1 MIIVESASITDKG
14 KKRKAN
20 EDALILEDALGLYVV
35 ADGMG
40 GHRAGDIASR
50 LVVETIGESIK
61 KSIDNDD
68 GDQTAD
74 FDETLSR
81 EANRLL
87 SGIRMSNQVVHAA
100 SLKNRSWRGM
110 GSTVSAIYFTESTL
124 IAANV
129 GDSPIYLIRDGKIK
143 LLSVPHTYLAEQKA
157 LNPENAEKLGM
168 EFRHVLT
175 RAVGTEKSVIADIY
189 EIQCFR
195 DDILVI
201 SSDGLNDQ
209 VSPEEILELAY
220 NNGPDAACQKLV
232 ELAND
237 RGGDDNI
244 TVIVLKV
251 KLVKNSQ
258 HRVNRFLAL
267 VKRNFFRILTRIKF
281 NLMLKYQR
289 AARCRT

>member
-1 MIIVESASITDKG
+1 
-14 KKRKAN
+14 
-20 EDALILEDALGLYVV
+20 
-35 ADGMG
+35 MG
-40 GHRAGDIASR
+40 GHLAGDIASR
-50 LVVETIGESIK
+50 LVVDTIGEYIK

-68 GDQTAD
+68 CDQTAD

-87 SGIRMSNQVVHAA
+87 SSIRMSNQVVHET
-100 SLKNRSWRGM
+100 SLENRSCRGM

-129 GDSPIYLIRDGKIK
+129 GDSPIYLVRDGKIK
-143 LLSVPHTYLAEQKA
+143 LLSVPHTFLAEQKT
-157 LNPENAEKLGM
+157 LDPENAEKLGM

-175 RAVGTEKSVIADIY
+175 RAVGTDKSVKTDIY

-201 SSDGLNDQ
+201 SSDGLSDK
-209 VSPEEILELAY
+209 VSQEEILELAH
-220 NNGPDAACQKLV
+220 NNGPNAASQKLV

-258 HRVNRFLAL
+258 HQINRFLAL
-267 VKRNFFRILTRIKF
+267 VKRNSFRILTRIKF
-281 NLMLKYQR
+281 NL
-289 AARCRT
+289 

>member
-1 MIIVESASITDKG
+1 MISVESASITDKG

-40 GHRAGDIASR
+40 GHRAGDIASQ
-50 LVVETIGESIK
+50 LVVKTIGEYIR

-68 GDQTAD
+68 CDQTAG
-74 FDETLSR
+74 FDETLSQ

-87 SGIRMSNQVVHAA
+87 SGIRMSNQVVHQA
-100 SLKNRSWRGM
+100 SLANKSCRGM
-110 GSTVSAIYFTESTL
+110 GSTVSSIYFTESTL

-129 GDSPIYLIRDGKIK
+129 GDSPIYLVRDGKIK
-143 LLSVPHTYLAEQKA
+143 LLSVPHTFLAEQIA
-157 LNPENAEKLGM
+157 RNPENAEKLGM

-175 RAVGTEKSVIADIY
+175 RAVGTDNSVKADIY

-201 SSDGLNDQ
+201 SSDGLNDK
-209 VSPEEILELAY
+209 VSAEEILEMAH

-232 ELAND
+232 KLAND

-244 TVIVLKV
+244 TVIVIKI
-251 KLVKNSQ
+251 KFVKNSQ
-258 HRVNRFLAL
+258 HKINRFLAL
-267 VKRNFFRILTRIKF
+267 IKRNPFRILTRIKL
-281 NLMLKYQR
+281 NLKSKYLR
-289 AARCRT
+289 TARCRT

>member
-20 EDALILEDALGLYVV
+20 EDALILEDGLGLYVV

-50 LVVETIGESIK
+50 LVVTTIADSVRK
-61 KSIDNDD
+61 AMANDD
-68 GDQTAD
+68 SDQAAD
-74 FDETLSR
+74 FDETLSQQ
-81 EANRLL
+81 ANLLL
-87 SGIRMSNQVVHAA
+87 SSIRRSNQVVHEA
-100 SLKNRSWRGM
+100 SLANSSYQGM
-110 GSTVSAIYFTESTL
+110 GSTVSAVYLTESTL

-129 GDSPIYLIRDGKIK
+129 GDSPIYLVRDGKIK
-143 LLSVPHTYLAEQKA
+143 LLSVPHTFLEEQKA
-157 LNPENAEKLGM
+157 LNPEKAANLGM

-175 RAVGTEKSVIADIY
+175 RAIGTEKSLKTDIY

-195 DDILVI
+195 DDIIVI
-201 SSDGLNDQ
+201 SSDGLNDK
-209 VSPEEILELAY
+209 VSPQEIQELTC
-220 NNGPDAACQKLV
+220 NNGPNAACQKLV
-232 ELAND
+232 KLAND

-258 HRVNRFLAL
+258 DKINRFLAL
-267 VKRNFFRILTRIKF
+267 VKRNSFKILTKIK
-281 NLMLKYQR
+281 YR
-289 AARCRT
+289 RTAKCQI

>member
-20 EDALILEDALGLYVV
+20 EDALIIVDALGLYVV

-50 LVVETIGESIK
+50 LVVTTIGESITK
-61 KSIDNDD
+61 AIAKDD
-68 GDQTAD
+68 SDQMAD

-81 EANRLL
+81 EANLL
-87 SGIRMSNQVVHAA
+87 LGSIRKSNQVVHEA
-100 SLKNRSWRGM
+100 SLADSSYRGM
-110 GSTVSAIYFTESTL
+110 GSTVSAVYLTESTL

-129 GDSPIYLIRDGKIK
+129 GDSPIYLVRDGKIK
-143 LLSVPHTYLAEQKA
+143 LLSVPHTFLEEQKA
-157 LNPENAEKLGM
+157 LNPEKAAKLGM

-175 RAVGTEKSVIADIY
+175 RAVGTEKYVKTDIY

-195 DDILVI
+195 DDIIVI
-201 SSDGLNDQ
+201 SSDGLNDK
-209 VSPEEILELAY
+209 VSPQEIQELTC
-220 NNGPDAACQKLV
+220 NNGPNTACKKLV
-232 ELAND
+232 KLAND

-244 TVIVLKV
+244 TVIVIKV

-258 HRVNRFLAL
+258 DKINRFLAL
-267 VKRNFFRILTRIKF
+267 VKRNSFKILTKIK
-281 NLMLKYQR
+281 YR
-289 AARCRT
+289 RTAKCQI

>member
-1 MIIVESASITDKG
+1 MIIVESSSITDKG

-40 GHRAGDIASR
+40 GHRAGDVASR
-50 LVVETIGESIK
+50 LVVDTIGKYIK

-68 GDQTAD
+68 RDQTAD

-87 SGIRMSNQVVHAA
+87 SSIRMSNQVVHET
-100 SLKNRSWRGM
+100 SLEDRSCRGM

-129 GDSPIYLIRDGKIK
+129 GDSPIYLVRDGKIK
-143 LLSVPHTYLAEQKA
+143 LLSVPHTFLAEQKA

-168 EFRHVLT
+168 EFKHVLT
-175 RAVGTEKSVIADIY
+175 RAVGTDKSVKTDIY

-201 SSDGLNDQ
+201 SSDGLNDK
-209 VSPEEILELAY
+209 VSQEEILELAH
-220 NNGPDAACQKLV
+220 NNGPNAACQKMV

-258 HRVNRFLAL
+258 HQINLFLAL
-267 VKRNFFRILTRIKF
+267 VKRNSSRILTRIKF
-281 NLMLKYQR
+281 NL
-289 AARCRT
+289 